1 MLRNADRRRRLARV
15 GGKHSSGTRPSL
27 PPDDDYSNPLRKV
40 WAESQLETLALT
52 FDIFGFINCLMYG
65 ITGSYLSPPP
75 PQSSLSRSGAGVGI
89 AFRVRLP

>member
-1 MLRNADRRRRLARV
+1 MHGGARGV
-15 GGKHSSGTRPSL
+15 PTCVLCCFNVAMHAGVVRIAFI
-27 PPDDDYSNPLRKV
+27 DI
-40 WAESQLETLALT
+40 
-52 FDIFGFINCLMYG
+52 DIFGFINYLMYG